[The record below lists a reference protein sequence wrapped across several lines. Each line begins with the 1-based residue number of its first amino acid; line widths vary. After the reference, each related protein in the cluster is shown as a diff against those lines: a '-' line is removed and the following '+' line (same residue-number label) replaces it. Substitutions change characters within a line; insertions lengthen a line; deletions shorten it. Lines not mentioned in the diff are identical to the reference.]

1 MGTPNRK
8 RLILAQ
14 QKARQLAIPQPLP
27 EGFTLPKLTAEERK
41 AIYAPRPA
49 SSAPQQLQGPQWVR
63 VWRSTTRATYG
74 VTALLAV
81 LFGGI
86 IAVES
91 KKGIK
96 K

>member
-1 MGTPNRK
+1 MGTPNRH

-14 QKARQLAIPQPLP
+14 QKARQLATPQPLP

-41 AIYAPRPA
+41 KIYAPRPS
-49 SSAPQQLQGPQWVR
+49 SSAPQHLQAPEWVR
-63 VWRSTTRATYG
+63 VWRTTTRATYG
-74 VTALLAV
+74 LTAILAV

-86 IAVES
+86 ILGES

-96 K
+96 